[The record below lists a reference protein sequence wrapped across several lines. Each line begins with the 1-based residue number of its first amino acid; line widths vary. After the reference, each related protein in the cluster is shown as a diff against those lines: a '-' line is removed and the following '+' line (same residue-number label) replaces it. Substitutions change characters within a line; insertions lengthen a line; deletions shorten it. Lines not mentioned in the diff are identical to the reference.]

1 MHETDLEPDIGP
13 TDFGISRMPPD
24 FTRNCAVGHA
34 LGLGWPSIFR
44 YIDVLGDY
52 IPDGTSPFFKWN
64 LD

>member
-34 LGLGWPSIFR
+34 RGLAGLLLSF
-44 YIDVLGDY
+44 
-52 IPDGTSPFFKWN
+52 T
-64 LD
+64 